1 MVSRHAQRGYSLME
15 IAVVLAL
22 FGVFLYIVVTL
33 TAEMRRQEKK
43 YTVNFLANP
52 QVDSV
57 LARMRRDIADTTAYY
72 PEYAGI
78 KTSPTVL
85 WMDTIT
91 QAGTS
96 EVVMY
101 DFRTAGEA
109 HRRVFNSAQVQVSEW
124 VAHAVPVF
132 SCTPYDPSPPY
143 DPLPHGANG
152 IEVQAFDPSSTPP
165 RLVIDEI
172 IVPRPHP

>member
-1 MVSRHAQRGYSLME
+1 MVNRRGQSGYTLLE
-15 IAVVLAL
+15 ISVVLAL
-22 FGVFLYIVVTL
+22 FGVFLFIIVTL

-43 YTVNFLANP
+43 YPVDLLSNP

-72 PEYAGI
+72 QEYAGI
-78 KTSPTVL
+78 KAAPDVL
-85 WMDTIT
+85 WVDTIT

-101 DFRTAGEA
+101 DFRTPGEA

-124 VAHAVPVF
+124 VAHAVPLF
-132 SCTPYDPSPPY
+132 SYKTYD
-143 DPLPHGANG
+143 DLPHGSNG
-152 IEVQAFDPSSTPP
+152 IEVLAVGGSGAKA

>member
-1 MVSRHAQRGYSLME
+1 MVKRHGQRGYTLME
-15 IAVVLAL
+15 ISVVLAL
-22 FGVFLYIVVTL
+22 FGVFLYIIVTL

-43 YTVNFLANP
+43 YPVDLLSNP

-72 PEYAGI
+72 QEYAGI
-78 KTSPTVL
+78 KAAPDVL
-85 WMDTIT
+85 WVDTIT

-101 DFRTAGEA
+101 DFRTPGEA
-109 HRRVFNSAQVQVSEW
+109 HRRVFNSAQVQVSDW

-132 SCTPYDPSPPY
+132 SYKTYED
-143 DPLPHGANG
+143 LPHGSNG
-152 IEVQAFDPSSTPP
+152 IEVQAVSGTKP

>member
-1 MVSRHAQRGYSLME
+1 MVKRHGQRGYTLME
-15 IAVVLAL
+15 ISVVLAL
-22 FGVFLYIVVTL
+22 FGVFLFIIVTL

-43 YTVNFLANP
+43 YPVDLLSNP

-72 PEYAGI
+72 QEYAGI
-78 KTSPTVL
+78 KAAPDVL
-85 WMDTIT
+85 WVDTIT

-101 DFRTAGEA
+101 DFRTPGEA

-132 SCTPYDPSPPY
+132 SYKTYD
-143 DPLPHGANG
+143 DLPHGSNG
-152 IEVQAFDPSSTPP
+152 IEVQAVSGTKP

>member
-1 MVSRHAQRGYSLME
+1 MVRRHNQRGFTLLEMS
-15 IAVVLAL
+15 VVLAL
-22 FGVFLYIVVTL
+22 FGVFLYIIVTL

-43 YTVNFLANP
+43 YPVNLLANP

-72 PEYAGI
+72 QQYAGI
-78 KTSPTVL
+78 PVSPTVL
-85 WMDTIT
+85 WVDTNKGG
-91 QAGTS
+91 AS

-101 DFRTAGEA
+101 DFRTPGEA

-132 SCTPYDPSPPY
+132 SCAPYDQ
-143 DPLPHGANG
+143 LPHGTNG
-152 IEVQAFDPSSTPP
+152 IEIQAFDESGSTPK
-165 RLVIDEI
+165 LVIDEI
-172 IVPRPHP
+172 IAPRAHP

>member
-1 MVSRHAQRGYSLME
+1 MVRRQRQRGFTLME

-43 YTVNFLANP
+43 YPVNLLSNP

-72 PEYAGI
+72 PSYAGI
-78 KTSPTVL
+78 AASSSVL
-85 WMDTIT
+85 WVDTIT

-96 EVVMY
+96 EVVMF
-101 DFRTAGEA
+101 DFRTPGEV

-132 SCTPYDPSPPY
+132 SCAPYDG
-143 DPLPHGANG
+143 LPHGTNA
-152 IEVQAFDPSSTPP
+152 IEVQAFDESGSTPK
-165 RLVIDEI
+165 LVIDEI
-172 IVPRPHP
+172 IAPRPHP